1 MCMSNRY
8 LGVVNECPIQ
18 VEDNH
23 SGGLSAADS
32 QDDPTSVVE
41 TKELDCLAG
50 SIAGPLD
57 QDILC
62 EPCSPLNTDE
72 SNKFTC
78 EKVHDYVCITA

>member
-1 MCMSNRY
+1 M
-8 LGVVNECPIQ
+8 
-18 VEDNH
+18 EDNH
-23 SGGLSAADS
+23 SDGLSAA
-32 QDDPTSVVE
+32 VVE
-41 TKELDCLAG
+41 AEEPDCLAG

-62 EPCSPLNTDE
+62 EPCSPLNADE